1 MKPAH
6 HVTSEASCSRGE
18 SPHLTRAR
26 DTEGALP
33 PFNPERFAN
42 CSKKGKERTIEAG
55 PGCAARC
62 DASSRCSTRFAESLG
77 AREGGGR
84 RSNRRNGIFDL
95 FLFSPKLPV
104 SKKEHKLFHKI
115 FGRNETNFALLRL
128 RNAVDFGMFFPFSRR
143 PSERLSLLER
153 VEHDGEHGS

>member
-6 HVTSEASCSRGE
+6 HATSEASCSRGE

-42 CSKKGKERTIEAG
+42 CSKKGKERTIEAV

-77 AREGGGR
+77 EREGVGR
-84 RSNRRNGIFDL
+84 RSNRRNGI
-95 FLFSPKLPV
+95 
-104 SKKEHKLFHKI
+104 SKKEQKLFHKI